1 MVKNLPTIERSTKIR
16 FGKYA
21 TEDQGENTVVFNASN
36 VAIDTSGSGSIYMT
50 PLRVTNPAS
59 TTVIGYNPTTKE
71 LYNTNVLTSDIGNGG
86 GGDITLGTG
95 TTGDYVSTITGGNGI
110 TTTGATSGETIAH
123 TLSIDTKSNG
133 GLVIESNKLAVN
145 LGASSITGTL
155 AVGDGGTG
163 ATTLDNLITLG
174 SHTTGNYVQS
184 ITGGNG
190 ITAGAASEGGTPTVA
205 IDAKTNGGLV
215 IESNQLA
222 VDLGASSITG
232 TLAVGDGGTN
242 ITNYGT
248 GEILY
253 SSTGSLTKLPIGTAG
268 EVLTVDGTGI
278 PSWAAASAPS
288 PWTTSSSDIY
298 YNSGNVGIGTA
309 TPSSN
314 LEVKVSSASS
324 ASNPIAKFTAAT
336 SSGGNDAYTQIEGY
350 EDSALNFYGHY
361 FGDGFTIGCQQN
373 FNPGAGFTI
382 SHGNTLQ
389 SNPRFFINLS
399 GNVGIGTTNPGSKL
413 DVSGTVTASSFSGS
427 GSGLTSMSASNIS
440 SGTLAV
446 GRGGTNI
453 SSYSTGDIIYA
464 TGSTSLTTLGIGLTG
479 EVLTVDGT
487 GIPSWAAA
495 SGGGFTGDIAEYITH
510 TSDSDTKF
518 GFPQNDTFT
527 ITTANGERFRID
539 SNGDV

>member
-174 SHTTGNYVQS
+174 SHTTANYVQS

-232 TLAVGDGGTN
+232 TLAVGDGGTGATTLTSGKIPYIKDDN
-242 ITNYGT
+242 TFGDSKISYNTATEVTSLSSNLTVT
-248 GEILY
+248 GNLLVQGSATFQHSEIHSVSDPIIEVGNANAIDTIDMGMIMTRPTANVVAGFRGDEKEY
-253 SSTGSLTKLPIGTAG
+253 TIAFTHSDPSSTDIVPTNASSDGYITANIWGNVLCGNVTTSGSLTSTA
-268 EVLTVDGTGI
+268 VNVDGI
-278 PSWAAASAPS
+278 
-288 PWTTSSSDIY
+288 TTS
-298 YNSGNVGIGTA
+298 NVVLAGGYVSESTA
-309 TPSSN
+309 
-314 LEVKVSSASS
+314 
-324 ASNPIAKFTAAT
+324 
-336 SSGGNDAYTQIEGY
+336 Q
-350 EDSALNFYGHY
+350 Y
-361 FGDGFTIGCQQN
+361 F
-373 FNPGAGFTI
+373 
-382 SHGNTLQ
+382 
-389 SNPRFFINLS
+389 
-399 GNVGIGTTNPGSKL
+399 
-413 DVSGTVTASSFSGS
+413 TVTA
-427 GSGLTSMSASNIS
+427 
-440 SGTLAV
+440 V
-446 GRGGTNI
+446 
-453 SSYSTGDIIYA
+453 
-464 TGSTSLTTLGIGLTG
+464 
-479 EVLTVDGT
+479 V
-487 GIPSWAAA
+487 
-495 SGGGFTGDIAEYITH
+495 
-510 TSDSDTKF
+510 
-518 GFPQNDTFT
+518 
-527 ITTANGERFRID
+527 
-539 SNGDV
+539 